1 MEAILAVAI
10 LFALWVMVIWGSM
23 YFNHNVVYTRQRPIS
38 AIEIAGT

>member
-23 YFNHNVVYTRQRPIS
+23 YFNRNVV
-38 AIEIAGT
+38 